1 MGNSNSSN
9 YQSKEAQ
16 IMDKIAPGGD
26 SNSLDARIAAQ
37 RKSKR
42 DGTLLSNKEQIC

>member
-1 MGNSNSSN
+1 
-9 YQSKEAQ
+9 
-16 IMDKIAPGGD
+16 MDKIAPD
-26 SNSLDARIAAQ
+26 SQSNSLEARIAAQ